1 MPKCREVLRGG
12 GGGTCKG
19 QRRKLEGAATGQIW
33 DNSSIIMTIVMEYS
47 PKNKIKILESMLT

>member
-1 MPKCREVLRGG
+1 MQGSAQRR

-19 QRRKLEGAATGQIW
+19 QRRKLEEAATDQIW

-47 PKNKIKILESMLT
+47 PKNKIKILESILT